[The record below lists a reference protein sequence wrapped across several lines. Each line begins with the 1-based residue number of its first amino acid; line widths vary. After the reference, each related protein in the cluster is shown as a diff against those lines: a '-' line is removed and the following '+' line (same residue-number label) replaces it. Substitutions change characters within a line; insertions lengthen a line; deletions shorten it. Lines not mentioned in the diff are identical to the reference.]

1 MKTGNK
7 DIDAGAENENE
18 DLELYLSNGHIDV
31 HPQQQQ
37 QLPSTNSNRYR
48 LEAISQ
54 IVQPTSNPTS
64 NPAANPK
71 PQAAAIQPNSPLI
84 LAPSIKQQIRA
95 PPHLYTKNGS
105 RSNLQLRNLN
115 NSSSSTT
122 QNDNQ
127 SPPAPESHS
136 YTNRQSHQQQKVVQL
151 PSTAVNH
158 LNAAARQLQNINGT
172 PTKDNLANIMTQKKS
187 SIAQV
192 RNGIDSNTAKL

>member
-7 DIDAGAENENE
+7 DIDAAGAENENE

-31 HPQQQQ
+31 HTQHRE

-54 IVQPTSNPTS
+54 IVQTT
-64 NPAANPK
+64 NPK
-71 PQAAAIQPNSPLI
+71 PQPQQAAIQPNSPLI

-95 PPHLYTKNGS
+95 PGHLYTKNGS

-122 QNDNQ
+122 GGAQNDNNGG
-127 SPPAPESHS
+127 PPAPESHS
-136 YTNRQSHQQQKVVQL
+136 YTNRQNHQKVVHL

-158 LNAAARQLQNINGT
+158 LNAAARQLQNLNGNSGT
-172 PTKDNLANIMTQKKS
+172 PPTSTDNMAAAIMSQKKS

-192 RNGIDSNTAKL
+192 